1 MSEGQRCCGST
12 RRVSHAVCHLQH
24 TRIVYLIISV
34 VGAIIFSLYLLYDLQ
49 MLMGGKTQ
57 ELSPDE
63 YIFASMTIYLDV
75 IQIFLNIL
83 QALQASDN

>member
-1 MSEGQRCCGST
+1 MCD
-12 RRVSHAVCHLQH
+12 VQH
-24 TRIVYLIISV
+24 TRIVYLVISV
-34 VGAIIFSLYLLYDLQ
+34 IGAVIFSLYLLYDLQ

>member
-1 MSEGQRCCGST
+1 M
-12 RRVSHAVCHLQH
+12 
-24 TRIVYLIISV
+24 IISV

>member
-1 MSEGQRCCGST
+1 M
-12 RRVSHAVCHLQH
+12 QH
-24 TRIVYLIISV
+24 TKLVYLIISV

-83 QALQASDN
+83 PALQASDN

>member
-1 MSEGQRCCGST
+1 MERH
-12 RRVSHAVCHLQH
+12 SHVVCRPQH

>member
-1 MSEGQRCCGST
+1 
-12 RRVSHAVCHLQH
+12 
-24 TRIVYLIISV
+24 
-34 VGAIIFSLYLLYDLQ
+34 

-83 QALQASDN
+83 QALQASDS

>member
-1 MSEGQRCCGST
+1 MG
-12 RRVSHAVCHLQH
+12 ADFDMCHVQH
-24 TRIVYLIISV
+24 TRIVYLVVSV
-34 VGAIIFSLYLLYDLQ
+34 IGAVIFSLYLLYDLQ